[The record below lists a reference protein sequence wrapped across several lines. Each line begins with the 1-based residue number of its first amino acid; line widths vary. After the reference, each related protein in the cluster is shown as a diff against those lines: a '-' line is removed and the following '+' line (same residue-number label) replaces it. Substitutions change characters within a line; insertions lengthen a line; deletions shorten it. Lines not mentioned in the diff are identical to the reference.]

1 MKEKKSLLNAV
12 EKFYGADPRELP
24 LYGLSQTARHLKIPL
39 ATLRSWIKGRYYPVE
54 SGSRFFNPVLKLPD
68 SKVPLLSFFNLVEAH
83 VLSGIRRSEKVPF
96 AKVRRALAYLET
108 AFPAAHPL
116 ADYQFQ
122 TDGVDLFVERLGEL
136 IAVSQ
141 AGQIGIK
148 EVLKNYLRRIERDVE
163 LKPFKLYPFVRPAL
177 QTAEPRPIVIDP
189 LVSFGRPVIAGTGVP
204 TEVIAERFQ
213 AGDSAAALARDYG
226 ITCEQVEAAL
236 SYEAPARAAA

>member
-1 MKEKKSLLNAV
+1 MNEKKKPLNAV

-24 LYGLSQTARHLKIPL
+24 LYSLSQTARHLKIPV
-39 ATLRSWIKGRYYPVE
+39 ATLRSWIKGRYYLVE
-54 SGSRFFNPVLKLPD
+54 GGSRFFNPVIKLPD
-68 SKVPLLSFFNLVEAH
+68 PQVPLLSFFNLVEAH
-83 VLSGIRRSEKVPF
+83 VLSGIRRIEKVPF
-96 AKVRRALAYLET
+96 AKVRSALAYLENT
-108 AFPAAHPL
+108 LPSAHPL

-122 TDGVDLFVERLGEL
+122 TDGVDLFVERLDEL

-141 AGQIGIK
+141 DGQIGIK

-163 LKPFKLYPFVRPAL
+163 LKPFKLYPFVRPTL
-177 QTAEPRPIVIDP
+177 QTAEPRPIVINP
-189 LVSFGRPVIAGTGVP
+189 LVSFGRPVIVGTGVP

-213 AGDSAAALARDYG
+213 AGDSTAALARDYG